1 MGNSK
6 VFLLILEVRRSI
18 MPAITISIQ
27 YHITARETGR
37 KRIKICKDK
46 EGTIKLAVTCLYAEN
61 SKGTTDFITVK
72 INK

>member
-1 MGNSK
+1 
-6 VFLLILEVRRSI
+6 

-61 SKGTTDFITVK
+61 SKGTTDLITVK